1 MNAIGLLKVLTIHTD
16 LIAILHSLYSLVAI
30 VRGFVSLVHELSFT
44 VGIWSMFLFTILLDT
59 KSYIMLPST
68 RVMSPECAVS
78 SWTERTGEVSAR
90 LNYALVLYSRQAG
103 LDERFQTLRR

>member
-1 MNAIGLLKVLTIHTD
+1 
-16 LIAILHSLYSLVAI
+16 
-30 VRGFVSLVHELSFT
+30 
-44 VGIWSMFLFTILLDT
+44 MFLFTILLDT

-90 LNYALVLYSRQAG
+90 LNYALVLYSRHAG